1 MQGNQSHPLAPARR
15 AAVLLSATVVLAF
28 ALPSFAQA
36 DSAGVQYKDA
46 LPTATGKKKQK
57 NGSGDNSNS
66 GSGGQDNGS
75 GSSGGSSGG
84 GTGSGGQ
91 GGSGSSGSSSTG
103 ADSGASAASGGAA
116 AGAGATGAAAGS
128 DSLGLAKPANAS
140 YETSS
145 KDGGS
150 SPLSIVLIA
159 IAVLAAISA
168 AVVILRSRHKRQQGD
183 ALDPPPY
190 AG

>member
-1 MQGNQSHPLAPARR
+1 MALALRADPLVGALAPGGREARGLRAPPPPALILAHRPPRAAPRPAPARPR
-15 AAVLLSATVVLAF
+15 
-28 ALPSFAQA
+28 
-36 DSAGVQYKDA
+36 
-46 LPTATGKKKQK
+46 
-57 NGSGDNSNS
+57 
-66 GSGGQDNGS
+66 
-75 GSSGGSSGG
+75 
-84 GTGSGGQ
+84 
-91 GGSGSSGSSSTG
+91 
-103 ADSGASAASGGAA
+103 
-116 AGAGATGAAAGS
+116 AAAGS

-150 SPLSIVLIA
+150 SPLSVVLIA